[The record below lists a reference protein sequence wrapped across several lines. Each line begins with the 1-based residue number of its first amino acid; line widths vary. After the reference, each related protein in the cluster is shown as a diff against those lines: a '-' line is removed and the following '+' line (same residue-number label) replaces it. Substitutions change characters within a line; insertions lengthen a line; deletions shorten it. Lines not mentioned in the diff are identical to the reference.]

1 MQPGKLK
8 EIKGVCGQGT
18 LSELFRLLDE
28 DDSGEVSPEELVI
41 FIKRLL
47 SQLRDDILL
56 TVSAQHKDEKGG
68 YRACTNHTHGLKH

>member
-28 DDSGEVSPEELVI
+28 DDSGEVSPDEVVT

-56 TVSAQHKDEKGG
+56 TVSAQHKDE
-68 YRACTNHTHGLKH
+68 